1 MIEVMTMDQTGKKQN
16 KNKKNKNSHWSVS
29 TLAEKNKTNNKV
41 PPDVDADQRPGN
53 VTREVCRC

>member
-16 KNKKNKNSHWSVS
+16 KTKTKNSHWSVS

-41 PPDVDADQRPGN
+41 PPNVDADQRPGN